1 MRLYKVMDMADREDD
16 VVIRSCLV
24 PTNAEFK
31 DSAAFHAEIER
42 DGKTYAG
49 QSWVL
54 LSEDQA
60 DRVVT
65 VEAETKYRAVVS
77 K

>member
-1 MRLYKVMDMADREDD
+1 MRLYKVMDMIDRTSDEI
-16 VVIRSCLV
+16 VRGCLV

-54 LSEDQA
+54 LSEDQV